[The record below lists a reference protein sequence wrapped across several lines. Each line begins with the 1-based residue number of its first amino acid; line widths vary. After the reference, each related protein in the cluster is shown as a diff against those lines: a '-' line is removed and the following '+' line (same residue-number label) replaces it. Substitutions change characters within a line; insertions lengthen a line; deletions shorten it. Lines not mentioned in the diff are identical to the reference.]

1 MLLRIDMQQDI
12 EKLTQSEL
20 FHRVGSICALVNR
33 VIDVQDL
40 LNVSLKETM
49 DLFEASRGSLFIMD
63 DRTSQLVLRA
73 AFGLKWA
80 EKNQIVKKM
89 GEGVVGRVAQMK
101 TPIVVEDIAV
111 DERFQDFQPR
121 SSYATSSFICAP
133 LLVKD
138 KLMGVINIA
147 DKRSGHAFGNH
158 ELQLL
163 DFLATQ
169 IALNYKRVDLY
180 RKLRSVLQR
189 SRDLRDELG
198 KSSQEKS
205 FLKRQIIVHE
215 KLATLGK
222 LAGGIAHEFNNPLDG
237 VIRYTNLCLQQAGD
251 DGVMRGYLLEIK
263 QGLNRMANIVRSL
276 LACSRGTAARDKVQ
290 RSDPNTAVLQ
300 ALEALKIDLSQ
311 KYIVVEK
318 RLSAGL
324 PMIADWGLER
334 IVENLLRNALDAV
347 EESTGKIVVETSLDA
362 DQLILTVEDNGC
374 GIQDA
379 EDVERIFEPFY
390 TTKGSEKGCG
400 LGLTI
405 VSEIVKSYEGHIDLE
420 TEPGQGTKFIIT
432 LPIEGS

>member
-1 MLLRIDMQQDI
+1 MRQDI

-20 FHRVGSICALVNR
+20 FHRVGFICALVNR
-33 VIDVQDL
+33 VMDVQEL
-40 LNVSLKETM
+40 LDISLRETL
-49 DLFEASRGSLFIMD
+49 DLFEASRGSLFIVD
-63 DRTSQLVLRA
+63 DKTSQLVLRSA
-73 AFGLKWA
+73 SGLKWA

-101 TPIVVEDIAV
+101 TPIVVEDISV

-121 SSYATSSFICAP
+121 SSYNTASFICAP

-138 KLMGVINIA
+138 KLIGVVNIA
-147 DKRSGHAFGNH
+147 DKRSGHAFGSH

-169 IALNYKRVDLY
+169 IALNYKRVELY

-189 SRDLRDELG
+189 SRDLKDELG

-205 FLKRQIIVHE
+205 FLKRQIVVHE

-251 DGVMRGYLLEIK
+251 DGVLRGYLLEIK

-276 LACSRGTAARDKVQ
+276 LACSRGAARDGVQ
-290 RSDPNTAVLQ
+290 KIEPNAAVLQ
-300 ALEALKIDLSQ
+300 ALEALKIDLSR

-318 RLSAGL
+318 YLSAGL
-324 PMIADWGLER
+324 PMIFDLGMER
-334 IVENLLRNALDAV
+334 IVENLVRNALDAIQ
-347 EESTGKIVVETSLDA
+347 ETTGRIVVGTSLEGG
-362 DQLILTVEDNGC
+362 QLLLTVEDNGC
-374 GIQDA
+374 GIRNA

-420 TEPGQGTKFIIT
+420 TESGQGTKFIIT
-432 LPIEGS
+432 LPIEE